1 VREGDVVALA
11 GRADQAHRIAQ
22 GVARGVDFRA
32 QAAAGATKAL
42 GNLRPRRPG
51 RGRKLFPT
59 KIAGNPLNSH
69 DSHERMAIITLTKV
83 VQHVVWVLIGAFHVR
98 RIARPALH

>member
-42 GNLRPRRPG
+42 GIRPPFCRR
-51 RGRKLFPT
+51 
-59 KIAGNPLNSH
+59 A
-69 DSHERMAIITLTKV
+69 
-83 VQHVVWVLIGAFHVR
+83 
-98 RIARPALH
+98 PAAC